1 MIKSKETKTKRV
13 ENHNNNNNKFMPKNV
28 NGWYDKEIGK
38 KNYFNCKGVVESNP
52 VSPSIHPFVGYHHC
66 LDDGNSGIKSVNK
79 NITLLT
85 QL

>member
-1 MIKSKETKTKRV
+1 MLMADMTKKLVKR
-13 ENHNNNNNKFMPKNV
+13 
-28 NGWYDKEIGK
+28 IILIARALL
-38 KNYFNCKGVVESNP
+38 NP
-52 VSPSIHPFVGYHHC
+52 TLSVRPSIHPFVGYHHC